1 VDNIASKSLKAF
13 KLQTISLCKSTVLT
27 NLVNSPE
34 ASPLHRSIRLELD
47 PETVAGRSDWRYNCT
62 MTESGN
68 QRRHLTVTISNL
80 IINKK
85 KRNTSDHEKE
95 TSKGDFQDE
104 AGSSPGQPDLAV
116 HTPVHYSRVGLDN
129 L

>member
-1 VDNIASKSLKAF
+1 MDNIASKSLKAF
-13 KLQTISLCKSTVLT
+13 KLQTTSLCKSTVLT

-85 KRNTSDHEKE
+85 KEIHQIMKKRLPRE
-95 TSKGDFQDE
+95 TFKM
-104 AGSSPGQPDLAV
+104 
-116 HTPVHYSRVGLDN
+116 RLDQALGN
-129 L
+129 QI